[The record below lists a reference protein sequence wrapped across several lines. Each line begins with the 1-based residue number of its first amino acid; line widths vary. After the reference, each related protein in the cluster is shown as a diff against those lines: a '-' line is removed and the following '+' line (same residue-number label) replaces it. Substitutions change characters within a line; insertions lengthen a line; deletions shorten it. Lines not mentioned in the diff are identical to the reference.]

1 MHESAWR
8 SLALPTKT
16 LMYVHFQRQKLVV
29 PRKRMGGSTPRSEIP
44 CFVWQ
49 GSPEEPPHNDRKFA
63 AYASYTVSNGDDRA
77 IECTNDLAK

>member
-16 LMYVHFQRQKLVV
+16 LMYVHFQRQK
-29 PRKRMGGSTPRSEIP
+29 GSTPRSEIP